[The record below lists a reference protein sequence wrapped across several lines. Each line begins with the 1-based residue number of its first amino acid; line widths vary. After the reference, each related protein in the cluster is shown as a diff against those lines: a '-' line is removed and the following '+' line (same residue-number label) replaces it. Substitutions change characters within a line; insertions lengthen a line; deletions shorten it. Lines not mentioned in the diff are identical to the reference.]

1 MILPAPP
8 ACLTRPYSANQ
19 KQKGGTLIA
28 EDTVDSQAHRRRM
41 ADPDGYRPDICR
53 RCGGGCL
60 HAHDFRERRI
70 RGAPDCVV
78 ERVRRYRCAG
88 CRAVWMVLPLLL
100 ARHLHRRWDTV
111 QAAMVAAG
119 VVGDDGAGRRVAV
132 PATTRRRW
140 TKRLRSSARVLVQVL
155 AGAGAAICGV
165 LERLTVACTR
175 AELVDGLAGDGLLM
189 ARQKTAQLAGWI
201 HRLVPGLRLA

>member
-1 MILPAPP
+1 
-8 ACLTRPYSANQ
+8 
-19 KQKGGTLIA
+19 
-28 EDTVDSQAHRRRM
+28 
-41 ADPDGYRPDICR
+41 
-53 RCGGGCL
+53 
-60 HAHDFRERRI
+60 
-70 RGAPDCVV
+70 
-78 ERVRRYRCAG
+78 
-88 CRAVWMVLPLLL
+88 MVLPLLL